1 MNKTILLILVYLFCV
16 VHVSSQNPL
25 KFDPNLI
32 LENSRS
38 LVLPPKASSTV
49 YGQVAYSVREEITTS
64 TEKDIYKIEFDLVSN
79 EKGKKPFTNM
89 VVGKSPHGD
98 SWSFRIQHNEF
109 HITSNTDESL
119 HYMKVFTVDRPNGYG
134 FGLSQRF
141 IAETY
146 DGSVGCQISNLIVTY
161 YEDQNTEG
169 NLIVN
174 KNLGVNGKIGIGVS
188 FPKSELDINGTIR
201 AKEVKIE
208 ATGWSDF
215 VFAKDYK
222 LPALSDVETH
232 IKEYRHLPD
241 MPSESDVLEN
251 GISMGEMQAKL
262 LQKIEEL
269 TLYVIELEKEIK
281 SLKSNQ

>member
-64 TEKDIYKIEFDLVSN
+64 IEKDIYKIEFDLVSN

-119 HYMKVFTVDRPNGYG
+119 H
-134 FGLSQRF
+134 
-141 IAETY
+141 
-146 DGSVGCQISNLIVTY
+146 
-161 YEDQNTEG
+161 
-169 NLIVN
+169 LIVN
-174 KNLGVNGKIGIGVS
+174 KNLGVNGKIGVGVS